1 MIRGTTS
8 GNNNV
13 TFMIHSRNL
22 CSATKK
28 NVRKGNN
35 GLFDNRRNSIG
46 LQGVL
51 VNTV

>member
-1 MIRGTTS
+1 MVS
-8 GNNNV
+8 N
-13 TFMIHSRNL
+13 
-22 CSATKK
+22 KK

-35 GLFDNRRNSIG
+35 GLFDNGRNSIG